1 MRNKASN
8 SFPGRCLYH
17 HQPAIT
23 IDPNAE
29 SFLCSVWIGPWP
41 SLAFDH
47 FDIRFLVEFET
58 PMSAPPPAA
67 AELIICMRIL
77 SETDRLTPKEVDVMS
92 EDKRRVAAEYCSY
105 VDDAANA
112 LNLEIAIPG
121 VKKEDI
127 HLRVKD
133 DSFHLVASRD
143 DFDYV
148 TASAFCCPVKAQSA
162 QAKYEDGLLRITLD
176 FKDPMEDAFN
186 VTIV

>member
-1 MRNKASN
+1 VGIMA
-8 SFPGRCLYH
+8 
-17 HQPAIT
+17 
-23 IDPNAE
+23 
-29 SFLCSVWIGPWP
+29 
-41 SLAFDH
+41 
-47 FDIRFLVEFET
+47 
-58 PMSAPPPAA
+58 
-67 AELIICMRIL
+67 
-77 SETDRLTPKEVDVMS
+77 

-133 DSFHLVASRD
+133 DSFHLVASRE

-148 TASAFCCPVKAQSA
+148 TASAFCCPVNAKSAKAE
-162 QAKYEDGLLRITLD
+162 YEDGLLRVSLD
-176 FKDPMEDAFN
+176 FKDPMEDAFH